1 MRAVRTFL
9 SHLAGLRRSLF
20 GSRSETPAGFVEIE
34 LDESVGALDE
44 IQHIVVLMLE
54 NRSFDHML
62 GYLSLGANGPDVD
75 GLREGMANE
84 HEGRSYPIFRLTET
98 ASTKAQDPCHSER
111 CVDEQSGTG

>member
-1 MRAVRTFL
+1 M
-9 SHLAGLRRSLF
+9 
-20 GSRSETPAGFVEIE
+20 EIE
-34 LDESVGALDE
+34 LDESLAALDE

-84 HEGRSYPIFRLTET
+84 HEGRSYQIFRLTET
-98 ASTKAQDPCHSER
+98 ASTKAQDPCHSGR
-111 CVDEQSGTG
+111 CVRSVPTRPSSSPLTQQSLSQRRSSF